1 MAEETDMSIKYNSLL
16 VRIIIV
22 IVFSAIFLGS
32 YNLYLKQKSTAIT
45 DDMLLRQTTSFLIIS
60 AIKSSLGII
69 EGSTVGGE
77 ISGIIVSAESN
88 LQVGDIV
95 QAPYDLVDFIWKIL
109 LYGIVIITFIKILFV
124 ANLTDLGIYIY
135 LLGLILYFLQLT
147 MLKASIL
154 VHLAK
159 KIIIIG
165 LVISLFIPLTLLIS
179 YNITDLFTHNLE
191 KDVSLQLKQ
200 VDNDWNSFRQQL
212 SLKDLKKTSIVTVEF
227 VNKLYKRMLSILV
240 EYISILF
247 IRFLLFPIITGL
259 ILYYLFKSVIKNL
272 LFIGWKNEQF
282 SSALQKNL

>member
-1 MAEETDMSIKYNSLL
+1 MSIKYNSLL

-154 VHLAK
+154 VHLSK